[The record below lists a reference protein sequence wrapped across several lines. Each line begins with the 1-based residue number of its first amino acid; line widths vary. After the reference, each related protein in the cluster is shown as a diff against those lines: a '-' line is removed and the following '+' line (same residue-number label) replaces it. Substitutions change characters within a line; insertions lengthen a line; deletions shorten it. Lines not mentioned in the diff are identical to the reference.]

1 MSSEQGTPLITRRR
15 PQKLCPKETNNL
27 NKIEEVIDNFHE
39 NPVKQNKV
47 NQFSIFNVKFTPN
60 NIPCELEEELS
71 KILLELT

>member
-27 NKIEEVIDNFHE
+27 DKIEEVIDNFHE
-39 NPVKQNKV
+39 NP
-47 NQFSIFNVKFTPN
+47 
-60 NIPCELEEELS
+60 LEEELS